1 MHHNITPETHMLH
14 QRRQL
19 LGLAAAAPLSGLLS
33 THAFAQ
39 AAAAAMLER
48 AVIFAGFAPGGTT
61 DVTARR
67 VGERLQ
73 GTYARTVQVENR
85 TGAGGQIALT
95 ALKSA
100 PADGSAMIVTPMS
113 MLGIYPHT
121 YKKLPYDPVADFQPV
136 SQAVLFDYAI
146 AVGPGVPEAIK
157 TPTEFIAWAKANPNG
172 QAFGSPAAGSG
183 PHFLGELFG
192 RAGNVPLRH
201 IPYRGTQPAILD
213 MLGGQVPS
221 VCGPVGEFLAHL
233 PTGKVRILATS
244 GAARSRFTPN
254 VPTFVEQ
261 GFRDLVLDEWFGFFV
276 PGKTPTDIVN
286 QLNATIRA
294 ALAVPEVVTGL
305 ALMGL
310 VATPSSP
317 TELAALLK
325 RDTERW
331 GPLVKTVGFTADS

>member
-1 MHHNITPETHMLH
+1 
-14 QRRQL
+14 
-19 LGLAAAAPLSGLLS
+19 
-33 THAFAQ
+33 
-39 AAAAAMLER
+39 MLER

-73 GTYARTVQVENR
+73 GTYAKTVQVENR

-100 PADGSAMIVTPMS
+100 PADGSALIVTPMS

-136 SQAVLFDYAI
+136 SQAVQFDYAI

-157 TPTEFIAWAKANPNG
+157 TPTEFIAWARANPNG

-192 RAGNVPLRH
+192 RAGSVPLRH

-221 VCGPVGEFLAHL
+221 VCGPVGEFLPHL

-276 PGKTPTDIVN
+276 PGKTPPDIVN
-286 QLNATIRA
+286 QLNAAIRA

-305 ALMGL
+305 AQMGL

>member
-1 MHHNITPETHMLH
+1 MLQ

-19 LGLAAAAPLSGLLS
+19 LGLAAAAPFSGLLS
-33 THAFAQ
+33 SHAFAQ
-39 AAAAAMLER
+39 AAAGPMLER

-73 GTYARTVQVENR
+73 GTYAKTVQVENR

-100 PADGSAMIVTPMS
+100 PADGSTMVVTPMS

-136 SQAVLFDYAI
+136 SQAVQFDYAF

-157 TPTEFIAWAKANPNG
+157 TPAEFIAWAKANPNG

-192 RAGNVPLRH
+192 RAGSVALRH

-213 MLGGQVPS
+213 LLGGQVPS

-244 GAARSRFTPN
+244 GTARSRFTPN
-254 VPTFVEQ
+254 IPTFVEQ
-261 GFRDLVLDEWFGFFV
+261 GFRELVLDEWFGFFV
-276 PGKTPTDIVN
+276 PGKTPMDIVN
-286 QLNATIRA
+286 RLNAAIRA
-294 ALAVPEVVTGL
+294 ALAMPDVVAGL
-305 ALMGL
+305 GQMGL

-317 TELAALLK
+317 ADLAALLK

-331 GPLVKTVGFTADS
+331 GPLVKTIGFTADS

>member
-1 MHHNITPETHMLH
+1 M
-14 QRRQL
+14 
-19 LGLAAAAPLSGLLS
+19 
-33 THAFAQ
+33 
-39 AAAAAMLER
+39 
-48 AVIFAGFAPGGTT
+48 
-61 DVTARR
+61 
-67 VGERLQ
+67 
-73 GTYARTVQVENR
+73 QVENR

-100 PADGSAMIVTPMS
+100 PADGSALIVTPMS

-136 SQAVLFDYAI
+136 SQAVQFDYAI

-157 TPTEFIAWAKANPNG
+157 TPTEFIAWARANPNG

-192 RAGNVPLRH
+192 RAGSVPLRH

-221 VCGPVGEFLAHL
+221 VCGPVGEFLPHL

-276 PGKTPTDIVN
+276 PGKTPPDIVN
-286 QLNATIRA
+286 QLNAAIRA

-305 ALMGL
+305 AQMGL